1 MSGTQ
6 YNSEPFAFTAG
17 RYGDRPVFILTR
29 RWKQEGP
36 EVTLYELAPNNIAQT
51 RRERFD
57 DMSSSASLTI
67 HELPDIIA
75 DGQTPNDIK
84 SGHDDGMH
92 DWSNWQALKIV
103 TLSGERNKIAISSLV
118 RPVLTSGE
126 YDTDAVCVGSDG
138 SLAVSESVG
147 IRLSIG
153 FRALQPVR
161 KQNRL
166 QAIADGVNNMTLGE
180 CYYWHAKMRSPT
192 VPSGAKALRT
202 LLSSHIS

>member
-36 EVTLYELAPNNIAQT
+36 EVTLYELAPDNIAQT

-84 SGHDDGMH
+84 SGHGDGTH

-103 TLSGERNKIAISSLV
+103 TLGVNETRSRLV
-118 RPVLTSGE
+118 RL
-126 YDTDAVCVGSDG
+126 
-138 SLAVSESVG
+138 
-147 IRLSIG
+147 
-153 FRALQPVR
+153 
-161 KQNRL
+161 
-166 QAIADGVNNMTLGE
+166 
-180 CYYWHAKMRSPT
+180 
-192 VPSGAKALRT
+192 
-202 LLSSHIS
+202 